1 MNIIKIESCG
11 GIFVNRHEITIKSPT
26 TLDHKGDRIF
36 QSLDNLVI
44 VILTEDDFNNKNLSK
59 KLRGYMIE
67 VVMFPKSVFDF
78 VKTDLYQEI
87 APCFLVNTKI
97 MYY

>member
-1 MNIIKIESCG
+1 
-11 GIFVNRHEITIKSPT
+11 
-26 TLDHKGDRIF
+26 
-36 QSLDNLVI
+36 
-44 VILTEDDFNNKNLSK
+44 
-59 KLRGYMIE
+59 MIE